1 MLRAKS
7 TVLLAA
13 ASALVLAGCTDPNTG
28 ERDRTRTGALTGAV
42 IGGLLGSRADDDKVA
57 STALGAAI
65 GGAIGGAV
73 GLALDRQAEEL
84 RNDLGSEIDVV
95 RQGDELIVRMPNDI
109 LFDVDSAAV
118 KPGLRRDLGVLAASL
133 NKYPDTRVAVEG
145 HTDSTGDAGYNFD
158 LSTRRAQ
165 SVVIVLVEN
174 GVDGRRLDVFGRGEN
189 NPIASNLTPEGRA
202 LNRRVEIKIRGNG

>member
-1 MLRAKS
+1 MLRAKPFLMI
-7 TVLLAA
+7 TA

-28 ERDRTRTGALTGAV
+28 ENDRTRTGAAAGAV
-42 IGGLLGSRADDDKVA
+42 IGGLIGSRADDDRLA

-73 GLALDRQAEEL
+73 GFALDQQAEEL

-109 LFDVDSAAV
+109 LFDLDSAVV
-118 KPGLRRDLGVLAASL
+118 KPGLRSDLGVLAASL

-145 HTDSTGDAGYNFD
+145 HTDSSGDAGYNFD

-165 SVVIVLVEN
+165 SVVIVLVDN
-174 GVDGRRLDVFGRGEN
+174 GVDGRRLDVFGRGEDS
-189 NPIASNLTPEGRA
+189 PIASNLTPEGRA
-202 LNRRVEIKIRGNG
+202 QNRRVEIKIRANG